1 MLSVRWRGVE
11 DMVHDLK
18 VWNSRAVPYASRNA
32 LNKTAFEARRQ
43 WQGEIKRS
51 FTLRNQFTVN
61 SIRVETAQGLDTR
74 RMVAVVGSVAP
85 YMATQETGGTVRG
98 KTGKKAIP
106 GPVAAGQAP
115 GTHRTR
121 VVRAGNRMSRL
132 QIRRI
137 RHTNKRQFNAIAIAL
152 AKRTGSKAAVLHRP
166 GGGKGVFAIRGSVK
180 SPNTAL
186 LFDVSRGSV
195 SIRPTPTLA
204 RTLVRI
210 NARMPRIWH
219 DAVLSEL
226 KRHRIAGY

>member
-1 MLSVRWRGVE
+1 MLSVKWRGVE
-11 DMVHDLK
+11 DMLHDLK
-18 VWNSRAVPYASRNA
+18 VWNSRAIPYAARNA
-32 LNKTAFEARRQ
+32 LNTMAFEARGQ
-43 WQGEIKRS
+43 WQGELKRS
-51 FTLRNQFTVN
+51 FTLRNQFTVS
-61 SIRVETAQGLDTR
+61 SIRVDKATGLDTR
-74 RMVAVVGSVAP
+74 RMVAVVGTLAD
-85 YMATQETGGTVRG
+85 YLEKQEKGGTVRG

-166 GGGKGVFAIRGSVK
+166 RGGKGVFAIRGSARN
-180 SPNTAL
+180 PTTAL

-195 SIRPTPTLA
+195 TIRPTPTLS

-210 NARMPRIWH
+210 NARAPRIWY